1 MSKKAGNV
9 QQKTLEDLQKAWRTI
24 ALNHFKKITR
34 KSGSLETKYKNW
46 GAAQDFAQYC
56 ILNMKLQSAVK
67 FILIKHK

>member
-34 KSGSLETKYKNW
+34 KSGSLETKYKN
-46 GAAQDFAQYC
+46 
-56 ILNMKLQSAVK
+56 
-67 FILIKHK
+67 